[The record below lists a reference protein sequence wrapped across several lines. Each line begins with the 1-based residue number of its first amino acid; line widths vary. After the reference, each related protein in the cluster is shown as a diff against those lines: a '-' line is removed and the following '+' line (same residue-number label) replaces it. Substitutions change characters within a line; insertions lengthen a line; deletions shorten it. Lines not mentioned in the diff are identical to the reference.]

1 MPTELLNKEVIEQIS
16 NKLFSALVRNDQ
28 PHLPGVP
35 TAGTVWLPSLDE
47 FRNFL
52 LTNGTD
58 PIIQEFAL
66 TRV

>member
-47 FRNFL
+47 FRNF
-52 LTNGTD
+52 
-58 PIIQEFAL
+58 
-66 TRV
+66 